1 MRSLRKMRFQP
12 SPSLKESGCKSQGG
26 LNEGPK
32 PAWSGALR
40 TWRATH
46 HIDEEVLVR
55 RQRAPYGPR
64 GCPLRP
70 ARVQQAPCSLQPG
83 GGACA
88 SPAVLHTIACAY
100 AVQREP
106 TPGGPGSGW
115 RPGLKRLPYLCKST
129 YMCLASQGL
138 LVALQGRACCYQP
151 PAPAIYLLTAMSTT
165 VRRRMIVVRAQ
176 NQSAHDAKK
185 NINY

>member
-1 MRSLRKMRFQP
+1 MGL
-12 SPSLKESGCKSQGG
+12 GG
-26 LNEGPK
+26 ARYGQLEFSK
-32 PAWSGALR
+32 PPAACSRAAGRAPARRYCILLLAHTRCSASRRPGALG
-40 TWRATH
+40 RAG
-46 HIDEEVLVR
+46 
-55 RQRAPYGPR
+55 A
-64 GCPLRP
+64 
-70 ARVQQAPCSLQPG
+70 QASS
-83 GGACA
+83 A
-88 SPAVLHTIACAY
+88 SHVSC
-100 AVQREP
+100 R
-106 TPGGPGSGW
+106 SGYV
-115 RPGLKRLPYLCKST
+115 YLCKST